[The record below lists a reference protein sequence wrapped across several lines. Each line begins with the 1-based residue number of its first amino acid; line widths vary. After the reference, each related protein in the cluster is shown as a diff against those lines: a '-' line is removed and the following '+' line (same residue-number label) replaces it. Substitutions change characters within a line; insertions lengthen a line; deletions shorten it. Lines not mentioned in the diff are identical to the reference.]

1 MQAVYGRSVGPE
13 TKPSDSGSTG
23 DGESAICQL
32 PSAVLLH
39 GVIPEDDRTDRVSRT
54 ASSENVLGIRIET
67 FTIDLPGKQLLVSI
81 D

>member
-39 GVIPEDDRTDRVSRT
+39 GVIPEDDTDGSCFQDSIVGER
-54 ASSENVLGIRIET
+54 
-67 FTIDLPGKQLLVSI
+67 PGHPYRDFYQLFYH
-81 D
+81 